1 MNIFCGIKLI
11 LTWAA
16 AAVVLQTAEANPSCK
31 PRGVGPEG
39 FTMSLYR
46 YPYANLSTG
55 ADQCYSDRINEG
67 PYIGS
72 YIEDDNYIPFT
83 GYSDY
88 GLIGS
93 ASGITNLT
101 MDLQVSEKCT
111 PTLGKL
117 PSNFNFQEE
126 FDISNFTMV
135 IKGYFYAETTG
146 DYTIILKA
154 DDWADFGFN
163 FTGYDCCG

>member
-55 ADQCYSDRINEG
+55 ADQCY
-67 PYIGS
+67 
-72 YIEDDNYIPFT
+72 
-83 GYSDY
+83 
-88 GLIGS
+88 
-93 ASGITNLT
+93 
-101 MDLQVSEKCT
+101 
-111 PTLGKL
+111 
-117 PSNFNFQEE
+117 
-126 FDISNFTMV
+126 
-135 IKGYFYAETTG
+135 
-146 DYTIILKA
+146 
-154 DDWADFGFN
+154 
-163 FTGYDCCG
+163 